1 MKLNTIPLLSRVLVA
16 AAALQGV
23 SHAASPWVVL
33 DFSTPWV
40 LAPGGGGV
48 GTTWTK
54 AGVDLRPGAPDVTAT
69 FKITGMSPSATL
81 AIDELTFPGLSHH
94 PGYIDGKASDSPWI
108 TYSLSLTETATG
120 LPTSVPYV
128 RLVGFDI
135 DSEPGSTDL
144 TDVWGWNISTA
155 PDMGSSLPAGTK
167 LKADS
172 PVPSTFGP
180 GGFETFRLESGNYEV
195 NVPFNSDLALLPDI
209 EVPYSVF
216 ADYSNFGGGEFIW
229 GFTGTSGLNYTR
241 AGDLIGLHVPE
252 PGSAMAGLVTA
263 MGMGSVVMRRRRRL

>member
-54 AGVDLRPGAPDVTAT
+54 TGVDLRPGAPDMTAT
-69 FKITGMSPSATL
+69 FTITGIGGGATL
-81 AIDELTFPGLSHH
+81 DIASANFHH
-94 PGYIDGKASDSPWI
+94 PGYIFGQASSSPWI
-108 TYSLSLTETATG
+108 TYTLSLTDTTTG
-120 LPTSVPYV
+120 LPTSMPNV

-155 PDMGSSLPAGTK
+155 PDMGSALPAGTK

-180 GGFETFRLESGNYEV
+180 GGFETFRLDSGNYEV
-195 NVPFNSDLALLPDI
+195 NVPFDSDLAVLPD
-209 EVPYSVF
+209 EQLPYSVF
-216 ADYSNFGGGEFIW
+216 ADYSNFGSAEFIW
-229 GFTGTSGLNYTR
+229 GFTGTSGLVYNR
-241 AGDLIGLHVPE
+241 AGNIIGVSVPE

-263 MGMGSVVMRRRRRL
+263 MGMGSVVMRRRRR

>member
-54 AGVDLRPGAPDVTAT
+54 TGVDLRPGAPDMTAT
-69 FKITGMSPSATL
+69 FTITGIGGGATL
-81 AIDELTFPGLSHH
+81 DIASANFHH
-94 PGYIDGKASDSPWI
+94 PGYIFGQASSSPWI
-108 TYSLSLTETATG
+108 TYTLSLTDTTTG
-120 LPTSVPYV
+120 LPTSMPNV

-155 PDMGSSLPAGTK
+155 PDMGSALPTGTK

-180 GGFETFRLESGNYEV
+180 GSFETFRLDSGNYEV
-195 NVPFNSDLALLPDI
+195 NVPFDSDLAVLPD
-209 EVPYSVF
+209 EQLPYSVF
-216 ADYSNFGGGEFIW
+216 ADYSNFGSAEFIW
-229 GFTGTSGLNYTR
+229 GFTGTSGLVYNR
-241 AGDLIGLHVPE
+241 AGNIIGVSVPE

-263 MGMGSVVMRRRRRL
+263 MGMGGVVMRRRRR